1 MLAQHSTPYL
11 GCITKLFKIQGVVL
25 LMEMLVL
32 ISMFPVKRRTPIPS
46 AKNSSLLLVW
56 RESNAANGSKVD
68 TADICRTLCQSG
80 LINRVLRAIVT
91 IRHFASVLKAALGI
105 RDCSQIRFSRTIS
118 DYHRNF
124 KRCCIF
130 GRLATDLA
138 FILVLNS
145 AGMMPLQV

>member
-46 AKNSSLLLVW
+46 AKNSSLATRRSNNFMTW

-105 RDCSQIRFSRTIS
+105 RDCSQKSGS
-118 DYHRNF
+118 
-124 KRCCIF
+124 
-130 GRLATDLA
+130 LAQSQIIIETLSGVVFLGA
-138 FILVLNS
+138 
-145 AGMMPLQV
+145 